1 MKFEKVTYEEFA
13 RSIKSMAHFGFTGNE
28 DIRKLYDEIKL
39 PERSTSG
46 SAGYDFFSPISIVLS
61 SFRANIEQ
69 RRDDFTEEMHDVVN
83 LKRDE
88 VIVPTGIKARIDP
101 GWVLVLAPRS
111 GQGFKYGVALAN
123 TIGIIDE
130 DYHNNESNEG
140 HIMVKLTTT
149 TTYAEFDEL
158 YIGRGKAFCQGIF
171 LPYGL
176 TDDDKATAKR
186 TGGLGSTG
194 V

>member
-13 RSIKSMAHFGFTGNE
+13 RSIKSMAHFGFADDE

-46 SAGYDFFSPISIVLS
+46 SAGYDFFSPIGAVLA
-61 SFRANIEQ
+61 SFRATLEQ
-69 RRDDFTEEMHDVVN
+69 CRDDFTEEMHDIVN

-88 VIVPTGIKARIDP
+88 VVIPTGIKAQIDP
-101 GWVLVLAPRS
+101 HWVLILAPRS
-111 GQGFKYGVALAN
+111 GHGFNYGVALAN
-123 TIGIIDE
+123 TIGVIDE
-130 DYHNNESNEG
+130 DYYNNEKNEG
-140 HIMVKLTTT
+140 HIMVKLTSTST
-149 TTYAEFDEL
+149 EFDDL
-158 YIGRGKAFCQGIF
+158 YIDRGRAFCQGIF

>member
-13 RSIKSMAHFGFTGNE
+13 RSIKSMARFEFADDE
-28 DIRKLYDEIKL
+28 DIRKVYDEIKL

-46 SAGYDFFSPISIVLS
+46 SAGYDFFSPIGAVLA
-61 SFRANIEQ
+61 SFRADIEQ
-69 RRDDFTEEMHDVVN
+69 CRDDFTEEMHDIVN

-88 VIVPTGIKARIDP
+88 IIIPTGIKAQIDP
-101 GWVLVLAPRS
+101 HWVLILAPRS
-111 GQGFKYGVALAN
+111 GQGFNYGVALAN
-123 TIGIIDE
+123 TIGVIDE
-130 DYHNNESNEG
+130 DYYNNEKNEG
-140 HIMVKLTTT
+140 HIMVKLTSTST
-149 TTYAEFDEL
+149 EFDEL
-158 YIGRGKAFCQGIF
+158 YIRRGKAFCQGIF